1 MSIHSDP
8 PPEQSN
14 ETLAGVVPPPGAPVT
29 VRADA
34 PSVSNTGAQCFGEY
48 EVVGEL
54 GEGGMGRVYK
64 ARHRT
69 LGQFVAVKVLT
80 LNDPAGRERF
90 RSEALT
96 TAKLEHANIVRVIDV
111 QIPPEGRPY
120 LVMEFADG
128 GSLDKE
134 LNNTPQNPYRAAE
147 MLETIARA
155 VQHAHEHGV
164 LHRDLKPANVL
175 RTRDGTLKLTDFGL
189 AKQMESVSG
198 LTRTGALLGTP
209 QYMAPEQAD
218 GRTHEFGPAVDI
230 YALGAILYEMLTG
243 RPPFRGVTVME
254 TLEQVRRDEPAPPSR
269 LVPRLPRDLS
279 VICLKCLEKAAGRR
293 YHTAGALAD
302 DLRRWLNGQP
312 IVARAAPRW
321 EKLWR
326 QIARRPWEAAAVAA
340 SALLLALLAG
350 VWVIETRRAAAE
362 RDRDSRAALQAQIDD
377 ANRRGE
383 REQQEQ
389 RDRAAAKLR
398 EQADSSLAALDRV
411 RDLVLDGE
419 LSRTPNLGKLH
430 EALGAYYEG
439 LLAQQDTGFDRAK
452 LAEGLVKVGDLFR
465 RTGDKVQAKRAYD
478 RAAAQ
483 CRGANDLRVRRA
495 GAEAVLKAA
504 RAEYELGTNDDG
516 ARKEIEEARSLWELL
531 RADETDPAHR
541 ASAAV
546 NCAEVLHLSGEL
558 YNRTRDFAR
567 ADEQYGRSIDLR
579 RELAR
584 DALTKPAE
592 ALAALPPA
600 EREREIKYLRE
611 LGRGHG
617 YRGDVRAETGRTAD
631 ADRDY
636 WESHRV
642 REKVAR
648 VFALA
653 KNTATADAGDA
664 RQQLGRSWGNFAD
677 MHGRSGA
684 LGTALYFAEQSLK
697 EHRELMQADA
707 ANVEFKFDCWGRM
720 NQIAELQLLGGSGD
734 VLASLPALTKLD
746 DLPNDASTEAG
757 GHSRRARGVLATT
770 HALRAVA
777 LVAAAD
783 RRLARE
789 QARLALDQFQDLCDD
804 KRTGVSVDPAHLYFM
819 AAALAVLGETDTV
832 PESAA
837 ARLRDALAA
846 LDRAAEMRY
855 RTRHPDDIA
864 RFRAFAAFRPGDAAS
879 GERAESAKQFAAI
892 LDKFRAAATPPK

>member
-1 MSIHSDP
+1 MSIHSEL

-14 ETLAGVVPPPGAPVT
+14 ETLAAGSPPEPGAPHT
-29 VRADA
+29 VRADIT
-34 PSVSNTGAQCFGEY
+34 PVSSTGAQCFGEY

-80 LNDPAGRERF
+80 LNDPSGRERF

-111 QIPPEGRPY
+111 QIPPDGRPY

-128 GSLDKE
+128 GSLDRE

-147 MLETIARA
+147 MLETITRA
-155 VQHAHEHGV
+155 VQFAHEHGV

-279 VICLKCLEKAAGRR
+279 VICLKCLEKAPGRR
-293 YHTAGALAD
+293 YHTAGELAD
-302 DLRRWLNGQP
+302 DLRRWLKGEP

-321 EKLWR
+321 EKAWR

-340 SALLLALLAG
+340 SVLLLALLAG
-350 VWVIETRRAAAE
+350 VWVIEERRAA
-362 RDRDSRAALQAQIDD
+362 RDRDREDRAALQAQIDE
-377 ANRRGE
+377 ANKRAEAE
-383 REQQEQ
+383 RATE
-389 RDRAAAKLR
+389 RDRAAEKLR
-398 EQADSSLAALDRV
+398 KQADESLAALDKV

-430 EALGAYYEG
+430 EALGAYYKG
-439 LLAQQDTGFDRAK
+439 LLAQKDTGFDRAK

-465 RTGDKVQAKRAYD
+465 RTGDKAQAKLAYD
-478 RAAAQ
+478 EAATKCA
-483 CRGANDLRVRRA
+483 GSDDLRVRRA

-504 RAEYELGTNDDG
+504 RAEYELGTDDVA
-516 ARKEIEEARSLWELL
+516 ARKEIEEARALWERL
-531 RADETDPAHR
+531 RAEETEPAHR
-541 ASAAV
+541 ASAVV

-558 YNRTRDFAR
+558 YNRARDFAR
-567 ADEQYGRSIDLR
+567 ADEQYSRSIDLR

-584 DALTKPAE
+584 TALERSVE

-600 EREREIKYLRE
+600 ERERELLALRD
-611 LGRGHG
+611 LGRGYG
-617 YRGDVRAETGRTAD
+617 YRGDVRAETGRAAE

-648 VFALA
+648 VFPKDAR
-653 KNTATADAGDA
+653 TPDAGDA
-664 RQQLGRSWGNFAD
+664 RQQLGRSWGNFAG

-684 LGTALYFAEQSLK
+684 LGTALYFAELSLK
-697 EHRELMQADA
+697 EHGDLVQADT
-707 ANVEFKFDCWGRM
+707 ANLEFKFDLWARM
-720 NQIAELQLLGGSGD
+720 NGTVELRLLIGTGD
-734 VLASLPALTKLD
+734 PLAGLPPLNKLE
-746 DLPNDASTEAG
+746 DLPLDASTEAG
-757 GHSRRARGVLATT
+757 GHSRRARAVLATA
-770 HALRAVA
+770 HALRATA
-777 LVAAAD
+777 HAARGDA
-783 RRLARE
+783 RAARE
-789 QARLALDQFQDLCDD
+789 EARMADLLFADLCAE
-804 KRTGVSVDPAHLYFM
+804 RAGTNVDPAHLYFH
-819 AAALAVLGETDTV
+819 AAALAMMAETEALAVGATDRRR
-832 PESAA
+832 A
-837 ARLRDALAA
+837 ALAA
-846 LDRAAEMRY
+846 LDRAAGLRF
-855 RTRHPDDIA
+855 RDRHPADIA
-864 RFRAFAAFRPGDAAS
+864 RFRAFAAFRPPETAS
-879 GERAESAKQFAAI
+879 AEQKEDAKQFAAT
-892 LDKFRAAATPPK
+892 LDKFRAAATPAN

>member
-1 MSIHSDP
+1 MSLPADQT
-8 PPEQSN
+8 PEPSN
-14 ETLAGVVPPPGAPVT
+14 ETLAAVAPPLSGAPLT
-29 VRADA
+29 VRADVT
-34 PSVSNTGAQCFGEY
+34 PVSSTGAQCFGEY

-111 QIPPEGRPY
+111 QIPPDGRPY

-128 GSLDKE
+128 GSLDRE

-155 VQHAHEHGV
+155 VQFAHEHGV

-254 TLEQVRRDEPAPPSR
+254 TLEQVRRDDPAPPSR

-293 YHTAGALAD
+293 YHTAGELAD
-302 DLRRWLNGQP
+302 DLRRWLSGQP

-326 QIARRPWEAAAVAA
+326 QIARRPWEAAAIAA
-340 SALLLALLAG
+340 SVLLLALLGG
-350 VWVIETRRAAAE
+350 VWAIEARRAAAD
-362 RDRDSRAALQAQIDD
+362 RDRDDRAALQAQIDD
-377 ANRRGE
+377 ANKRTDSE
-383 REQQEQ
+383 
-389 RDRAAAKLR
+389 RAAEQARAAEKLR
-398 EQADSSLAALDRV
+398 KQADDSLAALDKV

-465 RTGDKVQAKRAYD
+465 RTGDKAQAKRAYD
-478 RAAAQ
+478 KAAAQ
-483 CRGANDLRVRRA
+483 CRGSNDLRVRRA
-495 GAEAVLKAA
+495 GAEGVLKAA
-504 RAEYELGTNDDG
+504 RAEYELGTDDAA
-516 ARKEIEEARSLWELL
+516 ARKEIEEARALWERL
-531 RADETDPAHR
+531 RTDETDPAHR

-567 ADEQYGRSIDLR
+567 ADAEYGRSIDLR

-584 DALTKPAE
+584 DALAKPVE
-592 ALAALPPA
+592 ALGALPPA

-611 LGRGHG
+611 LGRGYG
-617 YRGDVRAETGRTAD
+617 YRGDVRAETGRTAE

-648 VFALA
+648 AFALV
-653 KNTATADAGDA
+653 KGTATADAGDA

-684 LGTALYFAEQSLK
+684 LGTALYFAELSLK
-697 EHRELMQADA
+697 EHRELMLADA
-707 ANVEFKFDCWGRM
+707 ANLEFKFDCWGRM
-720 NQIAELQLLGGSGD
+720 NQTAELQLLTGTGD
-734 VLASLPALTKLD
+734 PLAVLPALTKLD
-746 DLPNDASTEAG
+746 DLPQDASTEKG
-757 GHSRRARGVLATT
+757 GYSRRARAVLATA
-770 HALRAVA
+770 HALRATAHAARADARAARDEAKLA
-777 LVAAAD
+777 LALFEELCAERPGITVDSGHLYFCAAALALLAETEPLPVGAAD
-783 RRLARE
+783 RRRA
-789 QARLALDQFQDLCDD
+789 
-804 KRTGVSVDPAHLYFM
+804 
-819 AAALAVLGETDTV
+819 
-832 PESAA
+832 
-837 ARLRDALAA
+837 ALAA
-846 LDRAAEMRY
+846 LERVAQKGF
-855 RTRHPDDIA
+855 RTHPPEDIA
-864 RFRAFAAFRPGDAAS
+864 RFRAFATFRPADGAT
-879 GERAESAKQFAAI
+879 GELAESAKQFAAI
-892 LDKFRAAATPPK
+892 VEKLRTAHPQ